1 MMVGVLTDN
10 LLDAV
15 KRVDRR
21 AVVALSAL
29 ALLGEVDDGLGL
41 LAQAVEG
48 FNAALGHHWGCQWH
62 PREEDRT
69 GRGWVG
75 MVI

>member
-29 ALLGEVDDGLGL
+29 ALLGEVDDGLVL
-41 LAQAVEG
+41 LAEAVKRLDT
-48 FNAALGHHWGCQWH
+48 ALRNH
-62 PREEDRT
+62 
-69 GRGWVG
+69 
-75 MVI
+75 